1 MSSKVIVFGG
11 NGFIGAN
18 LVEELVKLGKS
29 VIVFDRAEVSLERRL
44 PEVEYIIGEFGNIE
58 MISQVLKKG
67 SVVYH
72 LVSTSL
78 PVTSN
83 MDPGYDISSNV
94 VTTIVCSRNAFVQK

>member
-1 MSSKVIVFGG
+1 MNSKVIVFGG

-29 VIVFDRAEVSLERRL
+29 VIVYDRAEVNFARRL
-44 PEVEYIIGEFGNIE
+44 PEVEYIIGEFGNVK
-58 MISQVLKKG
+58 MISDVLSKD

-78 PVTSN
+78 PATSN
-83 MDPGYDISSNV
+83 IV
-94 VTTIVCSRNAFVQK
+94 VV